1 MTHILFCAEEPLPE
15 RERKPSVHARTSLR
29 AKEKKARQNVE
40 REIGEW
46 TVEDRSIDLEEG
58 EQTPH

>member
-1 MTHILFCAEEPLPE
+1 VFTEEPLPE